1 MEADIRVL
9 NFEKGFVNESG
20 ERKEIISGVSL
31 EMQKG
36 DFVTLVGANGSGK
49 STLLNAI
56 AGSEKQD
63 RGILIL
69 NGKNLSDSN
78 LKERSKYIG
87 SVMQNPGMGTAGK
100 LTLLENLRLAFL
112 RNQSISPFKKMDAQ
126 FRKTAAEKVAWLN
139 MGLEKELDKKMENFS
154 GGQRQALSLIMSVMQ
169 QPELLLMDEPT
180 SALDPKSSKQLLEI
194 AQSLAEKLS
203 LGILMV
209 THNFKDAIDYG
220 NQLVVLKEGKI
231 AATFS
236 GEKKLNLSVNDLYRY
251 I

>member
-9 NFEKGFVNESG
+9 NFEKAFVNESG
-20 ERKEIISGVSL
+20 ERKEIISGISL
-31 EMQKG
+31 EFQKG
-36 DFVTLVGANGSGK
+36 DFVTLIGANGSGK

-63 RGILIL
+63 KGILIL

-87 SVMQNPGMGTAGK
+87 RVMQNPGLGTAGK

-112 RNQSISPFKKMDAQ
+112 RNQRISPLKKMDDK

-209 THNFKDAIDYG
+209 THNFKDAIEYG
-220 NQLVVLKEGKI
+220 NQLVVIKEGKI

-236 GEKKLNLSVNDLYRY
+236 DKKKLNLSVNDLYRY